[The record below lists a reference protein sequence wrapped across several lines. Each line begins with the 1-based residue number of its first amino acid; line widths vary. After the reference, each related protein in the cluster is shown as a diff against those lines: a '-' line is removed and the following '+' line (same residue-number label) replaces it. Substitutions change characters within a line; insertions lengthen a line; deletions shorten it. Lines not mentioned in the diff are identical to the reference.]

1 MIDLYTFG
9 TPNGKKASICLEEMG
24 LEYKVHPINI
34 MNDEQFDPAFLKIS
48 PNNKIPAI
56 HDQDT
61 NTSLME
67 SGAILLYLAKKTG
80 KFVPDDTAEYWQMMQ
95 WLMWQM
101 GGFGPML
108 GQAHHFLRFNQGVS
122 DYAEKRYGDEAK
134 RLYSVLETQLDGR
147 DFVAGEYSIADMA
160 IFPWAARF
168 SWQNID
174 LHQYPNV
181 LAWYKRIAAR
191 DAVQKGYGVPN
202 PEDIPMP

>member
-9 TPNGKKASICLEEMG
+9 TPNGKKASICLEEMS
-24 LEYKVHPINI
+24 LEYNVHPINI

-56 HDQDT
+56 HDHDT

-67 SGAILLYLAKKTG
+67 TGAILLYLAKKTG
-80 KFVPDDTAEYWQMMQ
+80 KFVHEDTADYWQVMQ

-108 GQAHHFLRFNQGVS
+108 GQAHHFITFNQGVS

-134 RLYSVLETQLDGR
+134 RLYSVLETRLDGR

-168 SWQNID
+168 GWQNID
-174 LHQYPNV
+174 LHQYPHV
-181 LAWYKRIAAR
+181 LAWYKRVAER